1 MRYGGIVSV
10 TEISSWLNA
19 LYLLHSQANKMRGLP
34 LPVVP
39 CWAQQGARL
48 FCAPLPKLWSRQYP
62 PRSPSIEPRF
72 VTDGRPTSRLT
83 LKKGEGKKE
92 GVKEERGEKPDLF
105 FTKQGLGRTSY
116 KDAC

>member
-10 TEISSWLNA
+10 TEISGWLNV
-19 LYLLHSQANKMRGLP
+19 LYVLHSQANKMRGLP
-34 LPVVP
+34 LPTVP

-62 PRSPSIEPRF
+62 PRSPSIELRF

-83 LKKGEGKKE
+83 LKKKGGKKRE
-92 GVKEERGEKPDLF
+92 
-105 FTKQGLGRTSY
+105 
-116 KDAC
+116 